1 MIEAVTQE
9 VEIRRDAA
17 FVLGALE
24 QVEDVLRCPGEDV
37 KAVGFTACEQEEQR
51 TVEQVVHEPQ
61 SRQEAFGVR
70 VVPRERVKQH
80 TAEQGVPQ
88 LREETAEAVSS
99 IPCERVQQ
107 QAVKGM
113 AGEQSEVTEVTETAS
128 QDRNLQRA
136 LDQTLLDFVGAVKI
150 VPQMRISERMWEHF
164 CVIEVPKNS
173 RQESVEI
180 VKIIPQ
186 ERISEQMNR
195 ARLSRYPRPQAK
207 TGVCSAQWSVP
218 SGTSEA
224 DKSIPQERIF
234 RMDV

>member
-24 QVEDVLRCPGEDV
+24 HVEDVPRCPGEDV

-88 LREETAEAVSS
+88 LREETVEAVSS

-136 LDQTLLDFVGAVKI
+136 LDQTPWTL
-150 VPQMRISERMWEHF
+150 SELSKLSLRCEF
-164 CVIEVPKNS
+164 LKGCGNTSASSKCPRTQGRKVS
-173 RQESVEI
+173 R
-180 VKIIPQ
+180 
-186 ERISEQMNR
+186 
-195 ARLSRYPRPQAK
+195 
-207 TGVCSAQWSVP
+207 
-218 SGTSEA
+218 
-224 DKSIPQERIF
+224 
-234 RMDV
+234 